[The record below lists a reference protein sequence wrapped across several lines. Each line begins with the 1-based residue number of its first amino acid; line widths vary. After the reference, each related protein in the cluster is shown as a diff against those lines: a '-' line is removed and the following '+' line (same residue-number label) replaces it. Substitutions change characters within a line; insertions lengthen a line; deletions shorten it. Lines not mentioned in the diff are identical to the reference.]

1 MGLKVSAETEDEKVL
16 MEGLRRAIS
25 AGDAEGLAA
34 QVYDLDTLLIH
45 TGQFSDAVFE
55 GLLDILAEPEFLGM
69 DGSWHLLRLFENS
82 WDYLT
87 EGQRD
92 RLLEA
97 MEASYGEYADWTS
110 CFVIS
115 EMLGRQYGDERALQA
130 FGRLKRLRAHV
141 PRSLLPHGLEH
152 LVKGRRGDD
161 VARRAF
167 NELSGMRHDPSEQV
181 REEVGAALARLARE
195 GVK

>member
-1 MGLKVSAETEDEKVL
+1 
-16 MEGLRRAIS
+16 MEALRRAIS
-25 AGDAEGLAA
+25 AGDAGELAA
-34 QVYDLDTLLIH
+34 KVYDLDSLLIQ
-45 TGQFSDAVFE
+45 TGQFSEAVFG
-55 GLLDILAEPEFLGM
+55 GLLDVIAEPEFQGM

-87 EGQRD
+87 EPQRE

-97 MEASYGEYADWTS
+97 FESSYGEYADWTS

-115 EMLGRQYGDERALQA
+115 EILGRQYGDERALQA
-130 FGRLKRLRAHV
+130 FGRLKRLRAPV

-167 NELSGMRHDPSEQV
+167 SELSGMRNDPSEQV
-181 REEVGAALARLARE
+181 RQEVGEALARLARE

>member
-1 MGLKVSAETEDEKVL
+1 VSAETDDEKEL
-16 MEGLRRAIS
+16 MEGLRRSIS
-25 AGDAEGLAA
+25 AGEAEELAA
-34 QVYDLDTLLIH
+34 RVYDLDTLLIK
-45 TGQFSDAVFE
+45 TGEFSAAVFE
-55 GLLDILAEPEFLGM
+55 GLLDILAEPRFLGM

-92 RLLEA
+92 RLLDA
-97 MEASYGEYADWTS
+97 FEASYGEYADWTS

-115 EMLGRQYGDERALQA
+115 EILGRQYGDERALQS
-130 FGRLKRLRAHV
+130 FRRLKKLRAPV

-152 LVKGRRGDD
+152 LVKGRQGDD

-167 NELSGMRHDPSEQV
+167 AELSGMSKDPSEQV
-181 REEVGAALARLARE
+181 REEVSAALARLARK
-195 GVK
+195 GHK